1 MKVFISHS
9 PRGAALAQAVAVG
22 LRREGLETWLP
33 VDEVMPGDNWAER
46 VSSALAECEAMVV
59 LLTPDTATADNV
71 QWEMSFALGNKGG
84 GRIGADIA
92 AGLQEDPVMAHDVL
106 RHVAQVLELDMNGL
120 TGLNL
125 DPHHTESQ
133 RVAGSDHNCRFV
145 VRCRCRRRESR
156 RDQGAK
162 EKSGEMSVFHG
173 KAG

>member
-71 QWEMSFALGNKGG
+71 QWEMSFALGNKAYRHRLLPVLVGNERDMPATALPWILERFRFLRLEEPERTDELVHAIVG
-84 GRIGADIA
+84 SLLA
-92 AGLQEDPVMAHDVL
+92 AA
-106 RHVAQVLELDMNGL
+106 
-120 TGLNL
+120 
-125 DPHHTESQ
+125 
-133 RVAGSDHNCRFV
+133 
-145 VRCRCRRRESR
+145 
-156 RDQGAK
+156 
-162 EKSGEMSVFHG
+162 
-173 KAG
+173 